1 MGTSISDASE
11 FNHQLGI
18 LTRKIRTGTVQQLGL
33 KPWNIGKVPDTALD
47 VYHLYVCCIM
57 NVYLNQDS
65 SRWVWVF
72 QWDISPSKIRLLTIH
87 DWGMN
92 QQFIAILT
100 FNPTLPGMI
109 LLYFP
114 INFPMKSGGFPG
126 EASICII
133 MHVGI
138 HTYTHTY
145 IHRYIHRYIDT

>member
-1 MGTSISDASE
+1 MYISTRIVADGFGF
-11 FNHQLGI
+11 FNG
-18 LTRKIRTGTVQQLGL
+18 
-33 KPWNIGKVPDTALD
+33 
-47 VYHLYVCCIM
+47 
-57 NVYLNQDS
+57 
-65 SRWVWVF
+65 
-72 QWDISPSKIRLLTIH
+72 DISPSKIRLLTIH